1 MGICPM
7 HRGRLTRHGGDYLP
21 DRKDD
26 PMHPDPT
33 TTLQLFHQRHHE
45 DLLSADR
52 LRLARSAR
60 RRTRRTGRLTRL
72 DTLRRTTP
80 TDRRA
85 DATRLRLRE
94 NW

>member
-1 MGICPM
+1 M
-7 HRGRLTRHGGDYLP
+7 HH
-21 DRKDD
+21 
-26 PMHPDPT
+26 DPT

-45 DLLSADR
+45 DRLSADR
-52 LRLARSAR
+52 HRLARSAR

-72 DTLRRTTP
+72 VTLRRTTP